1 MLSNR
6 LESITTFNFI
16 LQKRHLSIKQFYGFM
31 QVNLDKVTF
40 NTLPLPFVLP
50 FTVHMNNSAAEFQQC
65 NFLKA
70 IIYWQFK
77 LSRFR
82 SVIYFLN
89 ILYSVNADA
98 MKSNISL
105 VHIEIS
111 FNTAII
117 LLYFNPVSVATF
129 KMVLYVHLNKA
140 SFN

>member
-1 MLSNR
+1 M
-6 LESITTFNFI
+6 
-16 LQKRHLSIKQFYGFM
+16 
-31 QVNLDKVTF
+31 
-40 NTLPLPFVLP
+40 LPLPFVPP
-50 FTVHMNNSAAEFQQC
+50 FTVHMNNSAVEFHQC

-82 SVIYFLN
+82 SVIYFPN

-111 FNTAII
+111 FNAAII
-117 LLYFNPVSVATF
+117 LLYFNPLSVPTFEMVSLYILKQFSLTF
-129 KMVLYVHLNKA
+129 N
-140 SFN
+140 